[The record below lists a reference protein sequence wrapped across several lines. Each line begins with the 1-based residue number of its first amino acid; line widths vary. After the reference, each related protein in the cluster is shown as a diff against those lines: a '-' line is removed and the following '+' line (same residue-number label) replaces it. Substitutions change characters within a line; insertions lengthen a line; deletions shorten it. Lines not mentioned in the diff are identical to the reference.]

1 MTQCRGYWPLPFAV
15 YSAVKNNQ
23 NQYIGRISD
32 QMNNFI
38 GIDLG
43 TTYSAVSTI
52 DEYGKPVVVRNSYG
66 EKLTPSA
73 VYFGPDGDVK
83 IGADAKEMMESGES
97 VAVFFKRFM
106 GKSDYSFYANG
117 KEFTATELSAIL
129 LGKLREDA
137 EQTLGYDVSN
147 AVITVPAYFNDL
159 QRNETIKAG
168 KAAGLNVLRI
178 INEPT
183 AAAITYGVSKQGCQR
198 VLVYDLGGGT
208 FDVTIM
214 SINNGTIDV
223 IATGGDHE
231 LGGKDFDDML
241 FQYVLSLFKE
251 DTGEDPSEDAETYN
265 DLMYKCE
272 TLKKQLST
280 MDSATIT
287 VMYNGSRGKYTVT
300 RQKFEELTS
309 SLLHTTQAQCAR
321 ILQEAGMRWSDLDGA
336 LLVGGSTRMPM
347 VSNWVRQMTGREPIR
362 GVNVDE
368 AVCLGA
374 AVQAAIE
381 MSNPRYGL
389 PPVKSPFILAGN
401 VKIKDVMSH
410 SLGTVAVSL
419 DGEQYVNSI
428 IIRKNKPIP
437 VEGRRELA
445 LRTRPNGNTIQ
456 DVYLTQCE
464 TTDIHDALVVGH
476 YQFSD
481 ITHMPSGKARIEIC
495 YSYDENGVI
504 NVAGKQLDNNR
515 SLKVEK
521 VPLDD
526 DMSWLYGSAKP
537 KVPPTSVVIAV
548 DYSGSMCGAPIQQAF
563 NAVKTFF
570 GMVDRSAFRLA
581 MLAFADHNKEVCR
594 FDDDPDTISQRI
606 AKPCRVGCCNEANPI
621 SACYDILKKEKDRKK
636 TMIILTDGVWDNPK
650 EAIRSA
656 DRAKAEGYTIIA
668 IGFGSA
674 DWEFLRRISS
684 SDSNAHFISVD
695 EIVSS
700 FSTIAQE
707 ISSSGGMVL

>member
-1 MTQCRGYWPLPFAV
+1 
-15 YSAVKNNQ
+15 
-23 NQYIGRISD
+23 
-32 QMNNFI
+32 MNDFI

-52 DEYGKPVVVRNSYG
+52 DAYGKPVIVKNCYG
-66 EKLTPSA
+66 ENLTPSA
-73 VYFGPDGDVK
+73 VYFGPDGEVK
-83 IGADAKEMMESGES
+83 VGADAKEMMENGES

-106 GKSDYSFYANG
+106 GKSDYSFFANG

-137 EQTLGYDVSN
+137 EQTLGHDINN

-168 KAAGLNVLRI
+168 QAAGLNVLRI

-183 AAAITYGVSKQGCQR
+183 AAAITYGVAKQGNQR

-214 SINNGTIDV
+214 SISNGTINV

-231 LGGKDFDDML
+231 LGGKDFDDLL
-241 FQYVLSLFKE
+241 FQYVLHLFKD
-251 DTGEDPSEDAETYN
+251 DTGEDPSEDVETYN

-280 MDSATIT
+280 MDAATIT
-287 VMYNGSRGKYTVT
+287 VRYNGCRSKYTVT
-300 RQKFEELTS
+300 RAKFEELTS
-309 SLLHTTQAQCAR
+309 SLLHTTQAQCSR
-321 ILQEAGMRWSDLDGA
+321 ILKEANMRWSDLDGA

-347 VSNWVRQMTGREPIR
+347 VGNWVRQMTGKEPIR

-381 MSNPRYGL
+381 MSKPRYGL
-389 PPVKSPFILAGN
+389 PPVKTPFVFADKF
-401 VKIKDVMSH
+401 KIKDVMSH
-410 SLGTVAVSL
+410 SLGTVAVSV
-419 DGEQYVNSI
+419 DGERYVNSI
-428 IIRKNKPIP
+428 IIRKNTTIP
-437 VEGRRELA
+437 TEGRRELA
-445 LRTRPNGNTIQ
+445 LRTRPSGDTIQ

-476 YQFSD
+476 YVFSG
-481 ITHMPSGKARIEIC
+481 ITHMPSGKARIEIA

-504 NVAGKQLDNNR
+504 NVAGRQLDNNC
-515 SLKVEK
+515 SLKVTK
-521 VPLDD
+521 VPLDE

-537 KVPPTSVVIAV
+537 KTPPTSVVIAV
-548 DYSGSMCGAPIQQAF
+548 DYSGSMCGNPLEQAQ

-570 GMVDRSAFRLA
+570 SMVDRSAFRLS
-581 MLAFADHNKEVCR
+581 MLAFADYNKEVCG
-594 FDDDPDTISQRI
+594 FDDNPDEIGKMLKRS
-606 AKPCRVGCCNEANPI
+606 PNVGICNNANPI
-621 SACYDILKKEKDRKK
+621 DACRSMLNKEKGRNKI
-636 TMIILTDGVWDNPK
+636 MIILTDGVWSYPQD
-650 EAIRSA
+650 AIRYA
-656 DRAKAEGYTIIA
+656 DKCKSEGITIIA
-668 IGFGSA
+668 IGFGEA
-674 DWEFLRRISS
+674 DWDFLRRISTS
-684 SDSNAHFISVD
+684 AENAHFISVD

-707 ISSSGGMVL
+707 ISTTGGMVL